1 MFSGRTIY
9 ILGPL
14 KVLGKL
20 GGDEE
25 TNSNRDE
32 TL

>member
-20 GGDEE
+20 SGDEE
-25 TNSNRDE
+25 TNSNGDE
-32 TL
+32 SI